1 MEGGPVDEGGGDDR
15 GQGIRD
21 LAGVLPYAAILLL
34 MPPIILI
41 FTAPVQIAGIPLIV
55 VYLFGVW
62 ALIVAGAFIVAE
74 RLRRQET
81 ATGPQAPRRRAGR
94 G

>member
-1 MEGGPVDEGGGDDR
+1 METDPVDDGGGHEQ

-62 ALIVAGAFIVAE
+62 ALIVAGAFVVAE

-81 ATGPQAPRRRAGR
+81 ATGPQVPRRRAGR

>member
-1 MEGGPVDEGGGDDR
+1 METDPVEGGGGHDR
-15 GQGIRD
+15 GQGVRD

-62 ALIVAGAFIVAE
+62 ALIVAGAFVVAE

-81 ATGPQAPRRRAGR
+81 ATGSQVRRRRAGR